1 MSTMQQ
7 RLRIFG
13 LHHFHSCC
21 RAIALGMLLLVAAST
36 HAVQAA
42 ELLMFDRDGC
52 VWCQRWDRDVGT
64 IYDKTVEGKRA
75 PLRRINVDR
84 DKLDGVTLKSSV
96 RYTPTFVLVDK
107 GREVGRITG
116 YLNDD
121 QFWGLL
127 GALLAKTGQ
136 PAPKLDES

>member
-1 MSTMQQ
+1 MQH
-7 RLRIFG
+7 LF
-13 LHHFHSCC
+13 
-21 RAIALGMLLLVAAST
+21 T
-36 HAVQAA
+36 HAVRRHGAFALAFFILSASTVAAA
-42 ELLMFDRDGC
+42 ELIMFDRDGC
-52 VWCQRWDRDVGT
+52 VWCQRWDRDVGV

-84 DKLDGVTLKSSV
+84 DKLENVTLKASV

-116 YLNDD
+116 YLSDD

-127 GALLAKTGQ
+127 SGLLAKTGQ

>member
-1 MSTMQQ
+1 MQLDVA
-7 RLRIFG
+7 RGLGIF
-13 LHHFHSCC
+13 
-21 RAIALGMLLLVAAST
+21 ALVLGVMVALPL
-36 HAVQAA
+36 QAA
-42 ELLMFDRDGC
+42 ELVMFDRAGC
-52 VWCQRWDRDVGT
+52 IWCERWDRDVGV
-64 IYDKTVEGKRA
+64 IYNKTAEGKRA

-84 DKLDGVTLKSSV
+84 DKLDGAQLKSPV
-96 RYTPTFVLVDK
+96 RYTPTFVLLDN

-127 GALLAKTGQ
+127 GSLLAKTGQ